1 MKRQRHEAITRLVKT
16 GVVQTQRELG
26 KLLKDQGFEVS
37 QATISRDIAELG
49 IRRVRDENKVIRYVT
64 ADSTS
69 AGHDP
74 GEALRRMAPEFLLS
88 TEACGN
94 LIVVKT
100 TPGGAP
106 GLALAID
113 QAEIEGVAGTI
124 AGDDAILV
132 VCSNGTGSKDVE
144 GKLVDYCFGQG
155 VKKIGR

>member
-1 MKRQRHEAITRLVKT
+1 MKRQRHEAITRLVKAN
-16 GVVQTQRELG
+16 VVQTQGELG
-26 KLLKDQGFEVS
+26 KLLKEQGFKVS

-49 IRRVRDENKVIRYVT
+49 IRRVRDENRTIRYMT
-64 ADSTS
+64 ADNGS
-69 AGHDP
+69 AERGL

-88 TEACGN
+88 AEACGN
-94 LIVVKT
+94 LIVIKT

-132 VCSNGTGSKDVE
+132 VCSDGVDSKDIE
-144 GKLVDYCFGQG
+144 GKLVGYTQG
-155 VKKIGR
+155 KR